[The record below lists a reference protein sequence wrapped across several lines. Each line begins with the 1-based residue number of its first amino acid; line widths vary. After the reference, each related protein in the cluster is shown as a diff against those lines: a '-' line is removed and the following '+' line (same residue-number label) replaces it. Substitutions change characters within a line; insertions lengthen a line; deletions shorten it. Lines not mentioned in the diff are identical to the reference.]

1 MTPWLPDSSKGFNT
15 TGNPSLAAAAAGSSS
30 PSTRVNAGWD
40 TPASVQP
47 TAHGGLVTREGRRR
61 RWTVR
66 QAQSLGSERR
76 HRDPGVIDRDNGVER
91 HLIRELDDGVRR
103 DLGTV
108 QRQLDHARTNH
119 VVKRVT
125 LLGADHNR

>member
-1 MTPWLPDSSKGFNT
+1 M
-15 TGNPSLAAAAAGSSS
+15 
-30 PSTRVNAGWD
+30 
-40 TPASVQP
+40 
-47 TAHGGLVTREGRRR
+47 
-61 RWTVR
+61 R
-66 QAQSLGSERR
+66 QAQLLGGERR
-76 HRDPGVIDRDNGVER
+76 HRDPSVIDRDYGIER

-125 LLGADHNR
+125 LLRTDYNVDAKLSGGFEKVGRPVSPGRQQ